1 MKRQKKDANN
11 FISIN
16 NIMDAYGLGRELSE
30 GNMVNSAISQRNAEI
45 DRNNSHLQANYNL
58 ALKNLPK
65 EKKSKDKVADIMEGI
80 GGASVVKGVLGGTK
94 DAVMAGQAFGKIGEK
109 GKALRRQKFLSQSDP
124 EPIQSDNLES
134 AGSNS
139 ERRTQ
144 FLEGSEQEPMLTKQ
158 SQGVK
163 SIEQTGEDATK
174 VAEVGEDTIK
184 SVSNL
189 SKGLDA
195 FNKAS
200 NALNIGMGAYD
211 AFEDFSKG
219 KIQGNNIN
227 EKISNVSQI
236 ASGGADALGV
246 LAKPVG
252 MAVDYGAEAM
262 GFEEAGAMLDATGV
276 GASVG
281 LALNAIGAGIGIFG
295 AVEGIVGESK
305 EKKQIS
311 KQTVAPP
318 QQQQRQAVQD
328 TSAQQLKGTQQGLG
342 VVS

>member
-1 MKRQKKDANN
+1 
-11 FISIN
+11 
-16 NIMDAYGLGRELSE
+16 MDAYGLREELSE
-30 GNMVNSAISQRNAEI
+30 GNMANAAISQRNAEI

-58 ALKNLPK
+58 ALKNLPQQKRSK
-65 EKKSKDKVADIMEGI
+65 EKVADLMEGI

-94 DAVMAGQAFGKIGEK
+94 DIIMSKQAFDKIGQK
-109 GKALRRQKFLSQSDP
+109 GAALRRQKFITQSDP
-124 EPIQSDNLES
+124 EPIQSDNLDS

-144 FLEGSEQEPMLTKQ
+144 FLEQSDREPMLTRQ
-158 SQGVK
+158 AEGVK

-174 VAEVGEDTIK
+174 VAEVGENTIK
-184 SVSNL
+184 TVSNL
-189 SKGLDA
+189 SKGLDV

-211 AFEDFSKG
+211 ALEDYSKG
-219 KIQGNNIN
+219 KVQGNNIN

-252 MAVDYGAEAM
+252 IAVDYGAEAA

-305 EKKQIS
+305 EKKSIA
-311 KQTVAPP
+311 KQTVAPQ
-318 QQQQRQAVQD
+318 QQQQRQSIQD
-328 TSAQQLKGTQQGLG
+328 TSAQQVRSTVQGLG